1 MLSTLILGFMSDYT
15 QVGYYTSAIKIS
27 KIVLPVVTA
36 MSPVMIARINTIKG
50 EKNNHQE
57 ILRLLNNSFG
67 YIMLLAVPATIG
79 LIVVAPRFVP
89 LFFGIEFI
97 PATVSLQLL
106 SLLILIIGI
115 SNLFG
120 WQVLFAMGHEKKILK
135 TTVFGSISNICLS
148 ILLVRQYGSLGASVA
163 YVITEIIV
171 TIMVIVFA
179 LHIMPIHINKK
190 NIYQPLL
197 ASLPIILVSLFC
209 NIIEYDLS
217 YLLATIVISGTLYI
231 SILLFVFKNE
241 SAKQLLF
248 FIIKK

>member
-1 MLSTLILGFMSDYT
+1 M
-15 QVGYYTSAIKIS
+15 A
-27 KIVLPVVTA
+27 
-36 MSPVMIARINTIKG
+36 PVMVARINTIRG
-50 EKNNHQE
+50 EKDNQKE

-67 YIMLLAVPATIG
+67 YMMMLAVPATIG
-79 LIVVAPRFVP
+79 LIMVAPRFVP
-89 LFFGIEFI
+89 LFFGEEFI
-97 PATVSLQLL
+97 PATISLQIL
-106 SLLILIIGI
+106 SFLILIIGI

-120 WQVLFAMGHEKKILK
+120 WQVLFAMGYEKKILK
-135 TTVFGSISNICLS
+135 TTLFGAISNICLS

-171 TIMVIVFA
+171 MIMVIVFA
-179 LHIMPIHINKK
+179 LHIMPMHINKK

-209 NIIEYDLS
+209 NIIEYNLN

-241 SAKQLLF
+241 SAKQLLLF
-248 FIIKK
+248 LIRKIKHKF